1 MKNFV
6 ILISLLF
13 ASTVV
18 KSQPCTK
25 IDELN
30 RKRHK
35 IDGMTYGHP
44 YTIFDRH
51 NGKSVNRTL
60 QNIRDKIIS
69 ESNPQS
75 VSRSLFKA
83 YELLYQ
89 NAISAM
95 PTDDGLRTVG
105 STATSYSQ
113 KAVWVKNNAF
123 VNDNFG
129 ILNLQR

>member
-35 IDGMTYGHP
+35 VEGMTYGHP
-44 YTIFDRH
+44 YTMFDRH
-51 NGKSVNRTL
+51 NGLTL
-60 QNIRDKIIS
+60 QQTIENIRNKIKS
-69 ESNPQS
+69 EKDLDVKPVYS
-75 VSRSLFKA
+75 A
-83 YELLYQ
+83 YQAVYN
-89 NAISAM
+89 NAILAR
-95 PTDDGLRTVG
+95 PTDNGMSNAGVSAL
-105 STATSYSQ
+105 AQ
-113 KAVWVKNNAF
+113 WAKNNAF
-123 VNDNFG
+123 VFLIAQIQQINDN
-129 ILNLQR
+129 L

>member
-35 IDGMTYGHP
+35 VEGMTYGHP
-44 YTIFDRH
+44 YTMFDRH
-51 NGKSVNRTL
+51 NGLTL
-60 QNIRDKIIS
+60 QQTIENIRNKIKS
-69 ESNPQS
+69 EKDLDVKPVYS
-75 VSRSLFKA
+75 A
-83 YELLYQ
+83 YQAVYN
-89 NAISAM
+89 NAILAR
-95 PTDDGLRTVG
+95 PTDNGMSNAGVSAL
-105 STATSYSQ
+105 AQ
-113 KAVWVKNNAF
+113 WAKNNAF
-123 VNDNFG
+123 VFLIAQIQQINDNF
-129 ILNLQR
+129 